1 MAKSIVIGLLI
12 LVMIICVCL
21 IWQTFKSHPNKKS
34 PIIFRQFIVVIGCHA
49 LAVLLGLTLF
59 KNNEL
64 LSNSSPFFF
73 YYGLYFYL
81 FVKSLTSL
89 PVVEH
94 NAVSYNKHFLLPSF
108 FASGYFFLAIVS
120 NRLSDQFIYVF
131 FSILFIF
138 EGVLTVYYSV
148 KIFYLLVNK
157 STIKDTLRL
166 HLMAINALLLFIGV
180 ILISFLGIDFSLFL
194 LYRLLLTILVVVL
207 ILYLVVVY
215 KYLVSVF
222 DESDCV
228 NHQKKTEFVFVDHS
242 LVINYKEGGTEKEV
256 NVLIEDTEVE
266 KYTKSKLTDSLLS
279 DYTHRINSTLID
291 RKLYLDQ
298 DFSLDELS
306 SITKISKHHLG
317 QYFSGVHHSNFN
329 KFINQ
334 LRIEYIV
341 SYIQTNKEVKL
352 SVNDLLALSSFKS
365 RASFFRNFK
374 DFTGSAPSD
383 YLKTYYESIGED

>member
-1 MAKSIVIGLLI
+1 MAKSIVTGLLI

-21 IWQTFKSHPNKKS
+21 IWQTFKLHPNKKS
-34 PIIFRQFIVVIGCHA
+34 PIIFRQFIIVIGCHA
-49 LAVLLGLTLF
+49 LAVLLGITVF

-89 PVVEH
+89 LVVEQ

-120 NRLSDQFIYVF
+120 DKLSDQFIYAF

-138 EGVLTVYYSV
+138 EGILTVYYSV
-148 KIFYLLVNK
+148 KTFYLLVNK

-166 HLMAINALLLFIGV
+166 HLMGINALLLFIGV

-194 LYRLLLTILVVVL
+194 LYRLLLTILVVIL
-207 ILYLVVVY
+207 ILYFVIVY
-215 KYLVSVF
+215 KYLASAF
-222 DESDCV
+222 DESDCI
-228 NHQKKTEFVFVDHS
+228 NHQKESGFVFVDRS
-242 LVINYKEGGTEKEV
+242 LVINYKGVDNGKEQSDA
-256 NVLIEDTEVE
+256 IEHTEVE

-279 DYTHRINSTLID
+279 DYTHKINTTLIEK
-291 RKLYLDQ
+291 KLYLDQ
-298 DFSLDELS
+298 DFSLDDLS
-306 SITKISKHHLG
+306 NVTKISKHHLG

-334 LRIEYIV
+334 LRIDYIV
-341 SYIQTNKEVKL
+341 SYIHDNKEIKL
-352 SVNDLLALSSFKS
+352 SANDLLALSPFKS

-383 YLKTYYESIGED
+383 YLKAYYESISED